1 MACRT
6 EQSLWPSTS
15 KHIGIFVVEF
25 SDFVWWILNQAG
37 QQKLDYGQILY
48 NTAKTR
54 LDTFTQKI
62 KCFTNALQM
71 NPKSTVELITILN
84 TIALVSDVNNDMQ
97 QALIGIKNR
106 FATVYE
112 YGVQVDEEEARAV
125 IMLEEL
131 WKEVLE

>member
-1 MACRT
+1 M
-6 EQSLWPSTS
+6 
-15 KHIGIFVVEF
+15 
-25 SDFVWWILNQAG
+25 
-37 QQKLDYGQILY
+37 DYGQILY
-48 NTAKTR
+48 STATTR

-71 NPKSTVELITILN
+71 NPQSTVELITILN